1 MGLKLD
7 SVMLGNSTD
16 WGCLRKGAKGRI
28 ELERAA
34 VTRGWKNYTVRSSII
49 CTLPKVL
56 LKQLN

>member
-1 MGLKLD
+1 
-7 SVMLGNSTD
+7 MLGNSTD